1 MSSRQNRAAV
11 IDSAAISLSGLCLL
25 HCLALP
31 LMSTTLPI
39 VGIWAEAEWLHKSFV
54 IAALPF
60 SLLAL
65 TSKRVSWPI
74 GMLIVTGYGLLF
86 AGAFV
91 EALHDFETQLT
102 VFGGL
107 TLAVGHTLRWRAIQ
121 SSGH

>member
-1 MSSRQNRAAV
+1 MAGVSNRAAV
-11 IDSAAISLSGLCLL
+11 IDGAAISLSGLCLL

-65 TSKRVSWPI
+65 TSKRINWPTGLFIVSGI
-74 GMLIVTGYGLLF
+74 GLLF
-86 AGAFV
+86 AGGFV
-91 EALHDFETQLT
+91 EAWHDYETELT
-102 VFGGL
+102 VIGGL
-107 TLAVGHTLRWRAIQ
+107 ALAAGHALHWRGVQ
-121 SSGH
+121 KSGH